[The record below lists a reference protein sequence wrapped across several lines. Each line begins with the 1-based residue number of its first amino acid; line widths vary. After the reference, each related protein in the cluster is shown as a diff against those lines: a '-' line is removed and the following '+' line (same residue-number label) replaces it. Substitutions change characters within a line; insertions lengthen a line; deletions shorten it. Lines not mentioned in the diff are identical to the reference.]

1 MNALNKI
8 AIPTIPGTPFEGG
21 FYVAR
26 YFVEHEEFVL
36 IDAGAAGELRGAWG
50 EYGQDVATTTSDGLA
65 NTRAMAEAGS
75 ELARKALALELNG
88 FGDWY
93 LPSRHE
99 QALQYFSLQGADGYQ
114 AEQPNAFA
122 PRWYWSSTQYS
133 PLGAWIQYFD
143 GGGQVYDRKGF
154 DYRARAVRR
163 FKVTP

>member
-26 YFVEHEEFVL
+26 YFVEREEFVL
-36 IDAGAAGELRGAWG
+36 IDAGAAGELRGSWG

-75 ELARKALALELNG
+75 ELARKALAMELNG

-93 LPSRHE
+93 LPSRQE
-99 QALQYFSLQGADGYQ
+99 QALQYFSLLDADGYQ
-114 AEQPNAFA
+114 AEQTNTFA

-133 PLGAWIQYFD
+133 PHYAWVQHFA
-143 GGGQVYDRKGF
+143 GGYQNSGHKGSG
-154 DYRARAVRR
+154 YRARAVRR